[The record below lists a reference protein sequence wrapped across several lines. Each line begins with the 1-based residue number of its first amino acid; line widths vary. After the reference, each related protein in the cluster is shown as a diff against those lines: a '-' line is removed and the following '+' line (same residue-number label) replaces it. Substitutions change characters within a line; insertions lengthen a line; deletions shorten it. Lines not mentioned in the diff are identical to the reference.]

1 MAKKNIYWII
11 AGIINLLTFLIH
23 LIGGQ
28 TTLVNP
34 LLKSKLSLQVQ
45 TEMLG
50 VWHMATVVL
59 LLSSIVFF
67 KHYYSKQVN
76 SNKELISFISYL
88 YIGFSIVFIG
98 SGFSIVFIGSSFFNE
113 ILAPQWILL
122 LPLGII
128 GILGVNNEKKKMR
141 LS

>member
-98 SGFSIVFIGSSFFNE
+98 SSFFNE

-128 GILGVNNEKKKMR
+128 GILGINNEKRKMR